1 MNTDTM
7 KKFVLPVILVVVIII
22 SVVILGGLAS
32 GNPDGF
38 EWTLFE
44 FAGVPEP
51 EGGFGGIWSFL
62 GEGAAIEV
70 ATGVFGILFVLVV
83 GYLFFLYSS
92 RRSE

>member
-1 MNTDTM
+1 M
-7 KKFVLPVILVVVIII
+7 KRFVLPAVLVVVIII
-22 SVVILGGLAS
+22 SIVVLGGLAS

-62 GEGAAIEV
+62 GEGAAVEL
-70 ATGVFGILFVLVV
+70 ATGIIGILFVLIL
-83 GYLFFLYSS
+83 GYAFFLYSS
-92 RRSE
+92 RRNQ

>member
-1 MNTDTM
+1 M

-70 ATGVFGILFVLVV
+70 ATGVFGILFVLVL